1 MALMRRRSERGNGRN
16 STLLVR
22 ITTLYKKIK
31 INKCMILISIYD
43 EKFIKYKI

>member
-31 INKCMILISIYD
+31 INKCMISIYD
-43 EKFIKYKI
+43 EKLIKYKI